1 MTGRFLIIGPPGAG
15 KGTQAALLAGRFGIP
30 AIATGDIF
38 RENIKNETPLGLEV
52 KSIVDA
58 GDYVPDALT
67 NELVKDRLAK
77 PDASGGFLLDGYPRT
92 LSQVAF
98 LDDLLA
104 QDGQKLDAVIR
115 LVVDVEVVV
124 ERLRKRA
131 AQQGRS
137 DDTEEAIRH
146 RQEVFRRETAP
157 LIEVYEAAGLLVTI
171 DGIGEVGEI
180 AERILDGLRSRAIEV
195 PAAAGQN

>member
-15 KGTQAALLAGRFGIP
+15 KGTQAALLAQRFEIP

-38 RENIKNETPLGLEV
+38 RENIRNETPLGLEV

-77 PDASGGFLLDGYPRT
+77 PDASSGFLLDGYPRT

-98 LDDLLA
+98 LDDLLS
-104 QDGQKLDAVIR
+104 QDGLKLDAVIR

-171 DGIGEVGEI
+171 DGIGEVEEI
-180 AERILDGLRSRAIEV
+180 AQRILDGLRSREIEV
-195 PAAAGQN
+195 PSAAG

>member
-77 PDASGGFLLDGYPRT
+77 PDATDGFLLDGYPRT

-98 LDDLLA
+98 LDALLA
-104 QDGQKLDAVIR
+104 QEGQKLDAV
-115 LVVDVEVVV
+115 
-124 ERLRKRA
+124 
-131 AQQGRS
+131 
-137 DDTEEAIRH
+137 
-146 RQEVFRRETAP
+146 
-157 LIEVYEAAGLLVTI
+157 
-171 DGIGEVGEI
+171 
-180 AERILDGLRSRAIEV
+180 
-195 PAAAGQN
+195 

>member
-77 PDASGGFLLDGYPRT
+77 PDATDGFLLDGYPRT

-98 LDDLLA
+98 LDALLA
-104 QDGQKLDAVIR
+104 QEGQKLDAVIR

-146 RQEVFRRETAP
+146 RQEVFKRETAP
-157 LIEVYEAAGLLVTI
+157 LLEVYEAAGLLVTI

-195 PAAAGQN
+195 PSAAGQN

>member
-77 PDASGGFLLDGYPRT
+77 PDATGGFLLDGYPRT

-157 LIEVYEAAGLLVTI
+157 LIEVYENAGLLVTI